1 MASETIGGADEKQ
14 RWGHISK
21 VYTRKFH
28 NKRLKNT
35 LNDGVLTEK
44 VAGKVAVNGN
54 GRVNGDE
61 KKDGGENCGT
71 GVVVEENLGTL
82 GVENG
87 DSKELEIEKELG
99 VGNGNSREL
108 QREELGVE
116 NGNSIQEEL
125 GAENGNSMELQP
137 ENGNSNEVQS
147 EKELGVENGNSM
159 ELQPENG
166 NSMELQTEN
175 GNLMEV
181 QPEKELGVENGNS
194 MELEREKELGVENGV
209 LDVDNQ
215 VLEELVEVEDVNGER
230 KEVVIRVDDKV
241 RINLGAGNSKDE
253 LQELR
258 SKLVSELDQVRS
270 LVKELEEKEIEL
282 NNACDVPVPGPVV
295 EPAPLAETAL
305 TMGGG
310 YGQSQHLGDD
320 VMERRAL
327 TRVHSEVGPVSHM
340 PFRPAPV
347 SVPVMESNDF
357 GDRRVL
363 LRRNSDAGGM
373 VGGQDRRALM
383 RVNSEMGGG
392 QDYRPFRPLSVSVMD
407 NNNHVYGNGEFVE
420 KEKRTPKANQFYR
433 NSEFLLGKDRLPPET
448 NKKPKSSGGRK
459 HGGSGFGFGMER
471 HRNQAF
477 KNCGNLL
484 QRLMKHK
491 HGWVFNEPVNARLL
505 GLHDYH
511 DIIKHPMD
519 LGTIKNKL
527 AQNLYKSP
535 GEYAEDVRL
544 TFSNAMTYNPPG
556 QDVHVMAAQLSDIFE
571 EKWAAI
577 ESEYNHEWRNEMM
590 HYAGLQTPTS
600 RAAPPL
606 SMRALDRSQSMLNP
620 GDSRPRPSIPPVTR
634 TPVPKKPKAKDP
646 NKRDMTYEE
655 KQKLSTNLQSLPS
668 EKLDSIVQ
676 IIKKRN
682 STLNQHDDEIE
693 VDIDSVD
700 VETLWELDRLV
711 TNYKKSLSKNR
722 RKAEIARERAE
733 AARNNAALNPVPPVM
748 APPRDNE
755 RAGEMNIATGVSVPV
770 EKQHDNVSRSSSSSS
785 SSSSDSGS
793 SSSDSDS
800 DSSSADGSDA
810 GHSPRS

>member
-1 MASETIGGADEKQ
+1 MASEAIGGANDLGEKQ

-35 LNDGVLTEK
+35 PNDAVLTEEVAAK
-44 VAGKVAVNGN
+44 VGVNGN
-54 GRVNGDE
+54 GRFNGDGD
-61 KKDGGENCGT
+61 KGKSGDENCGT
-71 GVVVEENLGTL
+71 EVVVVEENLETL
-82 GVENG
+82 GVEKG
-87 DSKELEIEKELG
+87 TSKELLQPEEEVG
-99 VGNGNSREL
+99 VGNGNSKEL
-108 QREELGVE
+108 PLEEELGVE
-116 NGNSIQEEL
+116 NGNLIELQPEKELCVENGNSIGLQTEL
-125 GAENGNSMELQP
+125 GAENGNLTGLQP
-137 ENGNSNEVQS
+137 Y
-147 EKELGVENGNSM
+147 
-159 ELQPENG
+159 
-166 NSMELQTEN
+166 
-175 GNLMEV
+175 
-181 QPEKELGVENGNS
+181 
-194 MELEREKELGVENGV
+194 KELGVENGV
-209 LDVDNQ
+209 LGVDDNR
-215 VLEELVEVEDVNGER
+215 VLEVVVVEDEE
-230 KEVVIRVDDKV
+230 KESLMTRVDDKV
-241 RINLGAGNSKDE
+241 RINIGASNSKDE
-253 LQELR
+253 FRELR
-258 SKLVSELDQVRS
+258 IKLVSELDQVRN

-282 NNACDVPVPGPVV
+282 SKAFDVPVPGPVV
-295 EPAPLAETAL
+295 DSAPLAEPTLSA
-305 TMGGG
+305 GGG
-310 YGQSQHLGDD
+310 YGQSQQLGDD
-320 VMERRAL
+320 VIERRAL

-347 SVPVMESNDF
+347 SVPLMESNDF

-373 VGGQDRRALM
+373 VGGHDRRALM

-392 QDYRPFRPLSVSVMD
+392 QDYRPFRQLSVSVME

-433 NSEFLLGKDRLPPET
+433 NSEFLLGKDRLPPES
-448 NKKPKSSGGRK
+448 NKKPKSNGGRK
-459 HGGSGFGFGMER
+459 HGGSGLGFGMDR

-535 GEYAEDVRL
+535 AEYAEDVRL

-556 QDVHVMAAQLSDIFE
+556 QDVHVMASQLSEIFE
-571 EKWAAI
+571 EKWQVI

-590 HYAGLQTPTS
+590 HYAGLHTPTS
-600 RAAPPL
+600 RLAPPL
-606 SMRALDRSQSMLNP
+606 SMRALDRSQSMLTP

-711 TNYKKSLSKNR
+711 TNYKKSLSKNK

-733 AARNNAALNPVPPVM
+733 AARNNAALNQAPPVM
-748 APPRDNE
+748 VPPKDNG
-755 RAGEMNIATGVSVPV
+755 RAGEMDIANGVSVPV
-770 EKQHDNVSRSSSSSS
+770 EKQHENTSRSSSSSS